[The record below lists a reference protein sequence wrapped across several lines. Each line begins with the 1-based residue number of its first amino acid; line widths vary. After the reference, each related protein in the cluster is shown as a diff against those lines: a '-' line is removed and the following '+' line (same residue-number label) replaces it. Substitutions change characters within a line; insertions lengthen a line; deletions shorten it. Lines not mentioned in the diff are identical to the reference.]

1 MSFTNLERQLL
12 EALQHDA
19 DISISELSDKLHQS
33 KSTLWRA
40 IKKLEDSGVI
50 DRRVVLLNARK
61 VNLPLTVY
69 VSVRTNQHNDT
80 WSRQFRDIVEG
91 IPEIL
96 EVHRMSGDLD
106 YLIKAAV
113 TDMDDYDRVYQQLIR
128 ANLFDVSS
136 SFVMETIKAT
146 TALPLNHLTS
156 KA

>member
-1 MSFTNLERQLL
+1 MSFSHLERQIL
-12 EALQHDA
+12 EALQYDA
-19 DISISELSDKLHQS
+19 DISLAELSDRLHQS

-40 IKKLEDSGVI
+40 IKKFESSGVI
-50 DRRVVLLNARK
+50 DRKVVLLNARK

-69 VSVRTNQHNDT
+69 VSIRTNQHNDA
-80 WSRQFRDIVEG
+80 WSRQFRAVVEG

-113 TDMDDYDRVYQQLIR
+113 KDMDDYDRVYQQLIK
-128 ANLFDVSS
+128 ANLSDVSS

-146 TALPLNHLTS
+146 TALPLGHLT
-156 KA
+156 